1 MSLNYTSRLQKI
13 EAVLRDA
20 LPVQPDSAWFR
31 RNFSRFFDN
40 ERDFSPLTEKPLPLL
55 EPGIDLLSRG
65 GKRWRPLLMQLVCE
79 SMGGGDEALPLA
91 PLVEFCHNAS
101 LIHDDIEDNSLE
113 RRGKPAVHLLY
124 GTDAAINSGCFM
136 YFLPLSCIDG
146 WDAPAGA
153 KLKLYSMWACE
164 MRALHLGQSLDIAWH
179 RAWDSLPSIDDYHR
193 MCALKTGVLAR
204 FAANTGRLAALCRS
218 GCDDG
223 AVFPLAK
230 AAEKLGVG
238 FQILDDV
245 KNLEEGVPGK
255 RRGDDIV
262 EGKKS
267 LPVLLYL
274 HGAASDREETGR
286 RLSLVMRCFES
297 ATAAA
302 SASGAPEAEAAIE
315 ELTTVLTA
323 AGCLEMA
330 AEQGHS
336 LLAEAET
343 AFSEFAAAYGGAGD
357 EAREL
362 LTGFTRLLSRSAC
375 KPTACIGVCA
385 ASLAAGLPQTPPSS

>member
-1 MSLNYTSRLQKI
+1 MH
-13 EAVLRDA
+13 
-20 LPVQPDSAWFR
+20 
-31 RNFSRFFDN
+31 
-40 ERDFSPLTEKPLPLL
+40 
-55 EPGIDLLSRG
+55 
-65 GKRWRPLLMQLVCE
+65 LVCE
-79 SMGGGDEALPLA
+79 NLGGGEAALPLA

-101 LIHDDIEDNSLE
+101 LIHDDIEDNSAE

-146 WDAPAGA
+146 WDAPAETR
-153 KLKLYSMWACE
+153 LKLYSLWARE

-179 RAWDSLPSIDDYHR
+179 RAWESLPSVEDYYT

-204 FAANTGRLAALCRS
+204 FAVNVGRIAALRGADCE
-218 GCDDG
+218 CG
-223 AVFPLAK
+223 AVFPPEK

-274 HGAASDREETGR
+274 SGATAGTAEADRR
-286 RLSLVMRCFES
+286 RSLVRHCF
-297 ATAAA
+297 AAAA
-302 SASGAPEAEAAIE
+302 SAGAEAAAAVE
-315 ELTTVLTA
+315 ELTAALTA
-323 AGCLEMA
+323 AGCLDVA

-336 LLAEAET
+336 LLAEAES
-343 AFSEFAAAYGGAGD
+343 AFTTFAAACEGGG

-362 LTGFTRLLSRSAC
+362 LAGFTGL
-375 KPTACIGVCA
+375 IG
-385 ASLAAGLPQTPPSS
+385 

>member
-1 MSLNYTSRLQKI
+1 M
-13 EAVLRDA
+13 
-20 LPVQPDSAWFR
+20 PGQPDSAWFR
-31 RNFSRFFDN
+31 RNFSHFFDK
-40 ERDFSPLTEKPLPLL
+40 EFEFPPAAEKPLPLL

-65 GKRWRPLLMQLVCE
+65 GKRWRPLLTQLVCE
-79 SMGGGDEALPLA
+79 SLGGGDAALPLA

-101 LIHDDIEDNSLE
+101 LIHDDIEDNSAE

-124 GTDAAINSGCFM
+124 GTDAAINGGCFM

-153 KLKLYSMWACE
+153 KLKLYSIWACA

-179 RAWDSLPSIDDYHR
+179 RAWDSLPSIDDYYT

-204 FAANTGRLAALCRS
+204 FAVNLGRLAAGRS
-218 GCDDG
+218 VENGDG

-255 RRGDDIV
+255 RRGDDVV

-274 HGAASDREETGR
+274 HGAASDRKETDR
-286 RLSLVMRCFES
+286 RRSLVMRCFES
-297 ATAAA
+297 AGGAAA
-302 SASGAPEAEAAIE
+302 SAAAEAAIE
-315 ELTTVLTA
+315 ELTAALAA
-323 AGCLEMA
+323 AGCLDMA
-330 AEQGHS
+330 TEQGHS
-336 LLAEAET
+336 LLAEAEST
-343 AFSEFAAAYGGAGD
+343 FSGFAAADYGGGN

-362 LTGFTRLLSRSAC
+362 LAGFNRL
-375 KPTACIGVCA
+375 IV
-385 ASLAAGLPQTPPSS
+385 

>member
-1 MSLNYTSRLQKI
+1 MSLDYNSRLQKI
-13 EAVLRDA
+13 EAVLQNA
-20 LPVQPDSAWFR
+20 LPSQPDSAWFR
-31 RNFSRFFDN
+31 RNFFDFFN
-40 ERDFSPLTEKPLPLL
+40 KECESPLVTPEKPLSLL

-79 SMGGGDEALPLA
+79 SLGGGDAALPLA

-101 LIHDDIEDNSLE
+101 LIHDDIEDSSAE

-124 GTDAAINSGCFM
+124 GTDTAINSGCFM

-146 WDAPAGA
+146 WDAPAES

-179 RAWDSLPSIDDYHR
+179 RNWDSLPSIDDYYT

-204 FAANTGRLAALCRS
+204 FAANTGRLARLAAGRS
-218 GCDDG
+218 VESEGG
-223 AVFPLAK
+223 AAFPLAK

-245 KNLEEGVPGK
+245 KNLQEGASGK

-274 HGAASDREETGR
+274 HGAASGMAETDRR
-286 RLSLVMRCFES
+286 RDLVMRCF
-297 ATAAA
+297 ATAV
-302 SASGAPEAEAAIE
+302 SGTAEAVAAIE
-315 ELTTVLTA
+315 ELTSALNA
-323 AGCLEMA
+323 AGCLDRA
-330 AEQGHS
+330 AERGHS
-336 LLAEAET
+336 LLAEADA
-343 AFSEFAAAYGGAGD
+343 AFSGFAAAYGSGN
-357 EAREL
+357 EACEL
-362 LTGFTRLLSRSAC
+362 LAGFTRL
-375 KPTACIGVCA
+375 IG
-385 ASLAAGLPQTPPSS
+385 

>member
-1 MSLNYTSRLQKI
+1 MSLDYTSRLQKI
-13 EAVLRDA
+13 EAVLHDA
-20 LPVQPDSAWFR
+20 LPGQPDSAWFR
-31 RNFSRFFDN
+31 RNFFDFFGK
-40 ERDFSPLTEKPLPLL
+40 ECEFPLPAAESPLALL

-79 SMGGGDEALPLA
+79 SLGGGDAALPLA

-101 LIHDDIEDNSLE
+101 LIHDDIEDNSAE

-146 WDAPAGA
+146 WDAPAEA
-153 KLKLYSMWACE
+153 KLKLYSMWARE

-179 RAWDSLPSIDDYHR
+179 RDWDSLPSIDDYYT

-223 AVFPLAK
+223 ADFPPAK

-274 HGAASDREETGR
+274 HGAASDTAETDR
-286 RLSLVMRCFES
+286 RRSLVMRCFAS
-297 ATAAA
+297 AGGAAA
-302 SASGAPEAEAAIE
+302 SATAEAAAAME
-315 ELTTVLTA
+315 ELISALAA
-323 AGCLEMA
+323 AGCLDRA
-330 AEQGHS
+330 SEQGHS
-336 LLAEAET
+336 LLAEAEA
-343 AFSEFAAAYGGAGD
+343 AFSAFAASSNGDAGN
-357 EAREL
+357 EALEL
-362 LTGFTRLLSRSAC
+362 LAGFTRL
-375 KPTACIGVCA
+375 IG
-385 ASLAAGLPQTPPSS
+385 